1 MTLLRTKIKREA
13 KEIVRY
19 TKRKVKKIAKKLST
33 RPGTKPK
40 AKKPGVKKK
49 NPQKKTISKR
59 SHSFLPITLKF
70 EDIFEGS
77 DKDTRDLVYDLY
89 ESYEVGN
96 EQRGIDSVSPRRLI
110 KMIEDGIDSYDFE
123 DGILLSRFA
132 NKLERLPRNTEIYLP
147 HTY

>member
-13 KEIVRY
+13 KEIVKY
-19 TKRKVKKIAKKLST
+19 TKRKVKKIAKKIAT

-40 AKKPGVKKK
+40 KKLGVKKK
-49 NPQKKTISKR
+49 NPQKKTLSKR
-59 SHSFLPITLKF
+59 SHSSLPIALKF

-77 DKDTRDLVYDLY
+77 NKDTRDLVYDLY
-89 ESYEVGN
+89 ESYEAGN

-132 NKLERLPRNTEIYLP
+132 NKLEKLPRNTEIYLP